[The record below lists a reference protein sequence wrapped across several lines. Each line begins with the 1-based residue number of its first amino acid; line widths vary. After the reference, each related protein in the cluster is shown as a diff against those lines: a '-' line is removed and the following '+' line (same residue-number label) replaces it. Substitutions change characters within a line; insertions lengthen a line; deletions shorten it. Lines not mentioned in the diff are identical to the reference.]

1 MFPLL
6 LFPPLFPVFPPV
18 DPLGV
23 DGLVALFPEPLST
36 LPVFSTGFPVVT
48 LSLAL
53 TSLLAF
59 LVTTVFLFPF
69 SSVTISVT
77 ATSPS
82 ATIGASTTLIFIS
95 FSALFFSTSLIEIFK
110 SYVPNVL
117 TSTFEVS
124 ICQSLTSL

>member
-1 MFPLL
+1 MLPLL

-18 DPLGV
+18 DPLGA
-23 DGLVALFPEPLST
+23 DGLDVLPSDPLCT
-36 LPVFSTGFPVVT
+36 LSVFSTGFPVVT
-48 LSLAL
+48 LSLEL
-53 TSLLAF
+53 TSLLDF

-82 ATIGASTTLIFIS
+82 ATTGASTILIFIS
-95 FSALFFSTSLIEIFK
+95 FSALFFSTSLIEIFR

-124 ICQSLTSL
+124 ICQSFKSL